1 MPIAKLV
8 NLQSLDDVAVACGTD
23 LQLLKTYAEAAEQ
36 HPLYRVIK
44 IQKRGNHRGRFRVVY
59 AATKDWLSQF
69 HRQVAMII
77 ANSYNFGAH
86 VQGFV
91 KKRSIVTN
99 ASQHL
104 GAARLL
110 HADIDGFFDA
120 ICEQQVKVAFASLGC
135 SAVVAEFLARCCT
148 IDGLLRQGTRCGPA
162 IANLVC
168 RGLDADLLRLA
179 SARGAVYTR
188 YADDMTFSGDSV
200 PEPNSIKL
208 VVEGYGFKLR
218 GGRCT
223 SQRRGRRQYVTGLS
237 VADKTAPRLP
247 KRIKRQLRQI
257 LHYLDK
263 YGYDKIAGA
272 RLASGRDNQL
282 FLYGYV
288 RYAFSVEPE
297 RAARWAEIYDSA
309 IAGPPPEIKIP
320 PQLDRPK
327 PKV

>member
-8 NLQSLDDVAVACGTD
+8 DLLSLDDVAVACGTD
-23 LQLLKTYAEAAEQ
+23 LDLLKAYAKAAEQ
-36 HPLYRVIK
+36 HVFYKVIS
-44 IQKRGNHRGRFRVVY
+44 IRKRGNHRSPFRIVY
-59 AATKDWLSQF
+59 AAREDWLSQF

-77 ANSYNFGAH
+77 ANSHNFGEH
-86 VQGFV
+86 VQGFI

-110 HADIDGFFDA
+110 HADIEGFFDA
-120 ICEQQVKVAFASLGC
+120 IHEQQVELAFVSLGC
-135 SAVVAEFLARCCT
+135 SASVAKFLAQCCT
-148 IDGLLRQGTRCGPA
+148 IDGVLRQGTRCSPA

-168 RGLDADLLRLA
+168 RGLDDDLLRLA

-200 PEPNSIKL
+200 PGPDSIK
-208 VVEGYGFKLR
+208 VVIEGYGFKLR
-218 GGRCT
+218 GGDCIT
-223 SQRRGRRQYVTGLS
+223 QRRGRRQYVTGLS

-247 KRIKRQLRQI
+247 KRMKRQLRQI
-257 LHYLDK
+257 LHYVDK
-263 YGYDKIAGA
+263 YGFDKIAGA

-282 FLYGYV
+282 FLHGYL

-297 RAARWAEIYDSA
+297 RATQWAHIYESA
-309 IAGPPPEIKIP
+309 IASLPPEVATP
-320 PQLDRPK
+320 RE
-327 PKV
+327 VG